1 MKKLKR
7 LLAVVCSLA
16 LVAALA
22 VGNMGIVALAVTGG
36 GEDTAD
42 YKFSVEVAESVVY
55 GQAFAVNAAEGYTVK
70 VTDPS
75 GKETAV
81 ESGKV
86 TANQLGNYV
95 VTYSKDGMVYTFKVN
110 SKMEDTYELCVGE
123 VVNGIL
129 YTVADIPTYA
139 GKGTE
144 YNIPSAYL
152 VKTENGVSTVVGEKI
167 APALSGVAN
176 EKTDKGYKFTE
187 AGTAF
192 VRYETTVAGGSKVLS
207 KDYEI
212 QVQSALKDDRKPTI
226 TVTNFPKTAQLKSK
240 LTLPTA
246 TVSDDYDK
254 TVKVEISVKDPNGN
268 SLKEA
273 VVDEK
278 TGFATSFTENA
289 IYFDAAANKTYV
301 GEGKT
306 VLGGTYFYPATKGDY
321 KVTYKAVDDAGNAA
335 DVLEYTV
342 AVSDGKAPVITFDAT
357 TLPTNWGWKSVKNKT
372 EELADNSIVFGMP
385 EFYDNDT
392 ATAELVVTL
401 TVTDPQGKTVARF
414 DNINTDKDVEYTSTN
429 SVFKTAPK
437 YTFKADA
444 KSFTFDIKSYVE
456 AIKSSMEEA
465 KETYSYAVTG
475 NYSVVYTA
483 KDKTGNTASTSTYYI
498 NVVED
503 YADETEPTVTV
514 NNAPE
519 RVVVKKG
526 ATFTVPAATFYSKE
540 DSNLTTSYTLT
551 SGEKSI
557 DVKSEEVLDCTDTKI
572 GELEVTGETVTLTA
586 TAKSAAGNVTTKE
599 ITIKVVKASAK
610 ELSYDVVLVKNED
623 ADLRCGVG
631 EINYGT
637 LKIGDIP
644 ASEVK
649 NVGVELGIKTSE
661 GIYLTQ
667 FSAEIYWAD
676 NTKIVR
682 NITFIPTTE
691 GTYYLEVR
699 VFDVYGNNS
708 VRMYPI
714 EVAPKA
720 DSDSRP
726 TGPSAGT
733 LPTSANI
740 YTTVELVNSTFT
752 LNNYST
758 YVKAA
763 DEDVYLATAH
773 EISGGRFSLMGEEF
787 VMMTAG
793 TYKVTDKP
801 LIVTTTDYTKDYQSS
816 AAGYEA
822 WLNSYAIEKKS
833 IIANQDSNIT
843 FETVGASVP
852 AYVKEVNSE
861 VTLPAMVAY
870 NSVENAKKEDVKVE
884 VTHSSGV
891 EMKVTEQADGTYTF
905 KPNSNG
911 SYTVKY
917 TASVGG
923 SSDTVSFTVKVG
935 DINAPEFTVAEHAK
949 TAKVGAKFEFNAI
962 ELTDKSETGV
972 TVLKT
977 LSKDGST
984 KATVKSL
991 SGKGENITLDAAGT
1005 YEVTYEV
1012 TDKNGNVSTKRFTIT
1027 VTEASANTVSTI
1039 MVVTIVL
1046 IVVAVAL
1053 IAGIVVYLIVSRK
1066 KKTTK

>member
-1 MKKLKR
+1 
-7 LLAVVCSLA
+7 
-16 LVAALA
+16 
-22 VGNMGIVALAVTGG
+22 
-36 GEDTAD
+36 
-42 YKFSVEVAESVVY
+42 
-55 GQAFAVNAAEGYTVK
+55 
-70 VTDPS
+70 
-75 GKETAV
+75 
-81 ESGKV
+81 
-86 TANQLGNYV
+86 
-95 VTYSKDGMVYTFKVN
+95 
-110 SKMEDTYELCVGE
+110 
-123 VVNGIL
+123 
-129 YTVADIPTYA
+129 
-139 GKGTE
+139 
-144 YNIPSAYL
+144 
-152 VKTENGVSTVVGEKI
+152 
-167 APALSGVAN
+167 
-176 EKTDKGYKFTE
+176 
-187 AGTAF
+187 
-192 VRYETTVAGGSKVLS
+192 
-207 KDYEI
+207 
-212 QVQSALKDDRKPTI
+212 
-226 TVTNFPKTAQLKSK
+226 
-240 LTLPTA
+240 
-246 TVSDDYDK
+246 
-254 TVKVEISVKDPNGN
+254 
-268 SLKEA
+268 
-273 VVDEK
+273 
-278 TGFATSFTENA
+278 
-289 IYFDAAANKTYV
+289 
-301 GEGKT
+301 
-306 VLGGTYFYPATKGDY
+306 
-321 KVTYKAVDDAGNAA
+321 
-335 DVLEYTV
+335 
-342 AVSDGKAPVITFDAT
+342 
-357 TLPTNWGWKSVKNKT
+357 
-372 EELADNSIVFGMP
+372 
-385 EFYDNDT
+385 
-392 ATAELVVTL
+392 
-401 TVTDPQGKTVARF
+401 
-414 DNINTDKDVEYTSTN
+414 
-429 SVFKTAPK
+429 
-437 YTFKADA
+437 
-444 KSFTFDIKSYVE
+444 
-456 AIKSSMEEA
+456 
-465 KETYSYAVTG
+465 
-475 NYSVVYTA
+475 
-483 KDKTGNTASTSTYYI
+483 
-498 NVVED
+498 
-503 YADETEPTVTV
+503 
-514 NNAPE
+514 
-519 RVVVKKG
+519 
-526 ATFTVPAATFYSKE
+526 
-540 DSNLTTSYTLT
+540 
-551 SGEKSI
+551 
-557 DVKSEEVLDCTDTKI
+557 
-572 GELEVTGETVTLTA
+572 
-586 TAKSAAGNVTTKE
+586 
-599 ITIKVVKASAK
+599 
-610 ELSYDVVLVKNED
+610 
-623 ADLRCGVG
+623 
-631 EINYGT
+631 
-637 LKIGDIP
+637 
-644 ASEVK
+644 
-649 NVGVELGIKTSE
+649 
-661 GIYLTQ
+661 
-667 FSAEIYWAD
+667 
-676 NTKIVR
+676 
-682 NITFIPTTE
+682 
-691 GTYYLEVR
+691 
-699 VFDVYGNNS
+699 
-708 VRMYPI
+708 MYPI

-816 AAGYEA
+816 VDGYEA

-861 VTLPAMVAY
+861 VTLPAMIAY